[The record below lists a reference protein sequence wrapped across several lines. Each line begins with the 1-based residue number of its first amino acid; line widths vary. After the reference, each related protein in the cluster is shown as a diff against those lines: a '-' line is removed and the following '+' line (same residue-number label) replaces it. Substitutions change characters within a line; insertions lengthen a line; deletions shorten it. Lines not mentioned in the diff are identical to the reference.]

1 MTVFYQLLKEKL
13 KSKSSWQDKYREIM
27 LLGKQLPSLPDELKI
42 DSAKVSGCE
51 SNVWLYIEFD
61 EQEQHLLVSADSDTR
76 IVKGLIYII
85 TSLVNGCTIEQFLR
99 LDIQNEF
106 DELGLTQHL
115 SQSRGNGIRSIAKEI
130 NSFVMSHSA

>member
-13 KSKSSWQDKYREIM
+13 KSKSTWQDKYREIM
-27 LLGKQLPSLPDELKI
+27 LLGKQLPSLPDQLKI
-42 DSAKVSGCE
+42 ESAKVSGCE
-51 SNVWLYIEFD
+51 SNVWLHIGFD
-61 EQEQHLLVSADSDTR
+61 DKEQHLLVSADSDTR

-85 TSLVNGCTIEQFLR
+85 TSLVNGCTIEQFQN

-115 SQSRGNGIRSIAKEI
+115 SPSRGNGIRAIAKEI
-130 NSFVMSHSA
+130 KAFAQSHTA